1 MTFLKHASTALAALA
16 KSAVTDVP
24 KQTITRILKSGSF
37 FARAREAAL
46 LASRRRP
53 EDVKRF
59 LLAA

>member
-1 MTFLKHASTALAALA
+1 MFDRLL
-16 KSAVTDVP
+16 
-24 KQTITRILKSGSF
+24 QFFSF